1 MVLALVLGA
10 ICSVMACALA
20 AYQIGMHLKYYN
32 SPPFQRYIIRI
43 IFMVPVYA
51 VCSVTT
57 LADPKNAVIVS
68 TMRDCYGPSSV
79 QLPLA
84 ACCTWAAPVRSRP
97 EPRARSWSPAG
108 C

>member
-57 LADPKNAVIVS
+57 LADPQNAVIVS
-68 TMRDCYGPSSV
+68 LTVDTITAFLGSASVVTEHTAYTGTMKMIRMMY
-79 QLPLA
+79 L
-84 ACCTWAAPVRSRP
+84 
-97 EPRARSWSPAG
+97 
-108 C
+108 